1 MFLSAGVNLQNLFRA
16 NPELIGVRYGDSLL
30 PIGQRLDELR
40 GLLNARLRGD
50 DEFSRGAALVK
61 AYLGYQAGLDEWVRE
76 GLDRVE
82 EIDDELGRERA
93 TLPTVLRAAW
103 LD

>member
-1 MFLSAGVNLQNLFRA
+1 
-16 NPELIGVRYGDSLL
+16 VRYGESLL

-61 AYLGYQAGLDEWVRE
+61 AYLGYQVQRDEWVRE
-76 GLDRVE
+76 GLDRIE
-82 EIDDELGRERA
+82 EIDAERDREAA